1 MKTIKFCLPC
11 VTFEKILS
19 WFFDQIRKKLPLAC
33 QRLRDSEFIPR
44 RQRSASLSP
53 DLFKLGLKNNSLDVK
68 KAKAEILGSTV
79 SSLVLQSEK
88 CLFLNLNFYLLPP
101 EL

>member
-1 MKTIKFCLPC
+1 M
-11 VTFEKILS
+11 
-19 WFFDQIRKKLPLAC
+19 AC

-79 SSLVLQSEK
+79 SSFVLQSDE

-101 EL
+101 ELWMNEKSWQNEWWW